1 MERAGSREKINS
13 ASLGGLGGKREK
25 NSQRPGRD
33 QLLRCESFRPLAALR
48 ARARN
53 TQQHTAT
60 DAARQPARAAL
71 SPIAA
76 LPVALGF
83 AMPAKPEGPNL
94 SVAMAK
100 FTAEWEWFFAA
111 QTGLECSKRFQFSLT
126 AAVMI
131 SVFSSSPSSCL
142 PLSRVVMLRLQ
153 SPTSRAPMARSSPY
167 RKALNSRS
175 RRSAERFHEANKSSE
190 GPS

>member
-83 AMPAKPEGPNL
+83 AMPAKPEAPIFCCNGQVGGRMGVVFRGPDGSGMQQAFPIFPHSRGDN
-94 SVAMAK
+94 
-100 FTAEWEWFFAA
+100 
-111 QTGLECSKRFQFSLT
+111 FSLFE
-126 AAVMI
+126 
-131 SVFSSSPSSCL
+131 FSIVLFTPITSCDVEASESNLTSSHGTLKS
-142 PLSRVVMLRLQ
+142 LSQ
-153 SPTSRAPMARSSPY
+153 SPEF
-167 RKALNSRS
+167 AL
-175 RRSAERFHEANKSSE
+175 ETL
-190 GPS
+190 G